1 MTSYI
6 AEPACLGGIPLWGPK
21 APISPLRGPKPQ
33 WIVNKGNAPFARY
46 QQCNLRLGEWSE
58 ELLIIKIIERKR
70 SYLFIACECAFIMVH
85 IPPWSH
91 KLGFKIDY
99 DLWNIMGTAKFYLL
113 LELCKISHPLWLRRY
128 EAAAARLQ
136 SRKEPDMIGTFFC
149 ATGTLSQFDPL
160 DVFVLTLLIA
170 LGMFTMWIYFMERTR
185 IDFNLLDTVDYV
197 LSSFFTVPTA
207 DQQVL
212 RTLTGR
218 LIKIFI
224 GLFSMAYG
232 AIIGWTFGFRVA
244 ENTQTMT
251 DLLED
256 VNAYINH
263 RQRQA
268 TRIQKW

>member
-1 MTSYI
+1 
-6 AEPACLGGIPLWGPK
+6 
-21 APISPLRGPKPQ
+21 
-33 WIVNKGNAPFARY
+33 
-46 QQCNLRLGEWSE
+46 
-58 ELLIIKIIERKR
+58 
-70 SYLFIACECAFIMVH
+70 
-85 IPPWSH
+85 
-91 KLGFKIDY
+91 
-99 DLWNIMGTAKFYLL
+99 MGTAKYYLL
-113 LELCKISHPLWLRRY
+113 LELSKISHPLWLRRY

-207 DQQVL
+207 DHQVL

-268 TRIQKW
+268 TRIQKWWRNIKGKGRECRSKEKKLRWSTVMSSVRKEKIRSLMSYSAKQTLELVDIREKLEELEEANEKLVKENQKFSSENGKLLFANTQLEQLLVKCAQPKSEP

>member
-1 MTSYI
+1 
-6 AEPACLGGIPLWGPK
+6 
-21 APISPLRGPKPQ
+21 
-33 WIVNKGNAPFARY
+33 
-46 QQCNLRLGEWSE
+46 
-58 ELLIIKIIERKR
+58 
-70 SYLFIACECAFIMVH
+70 
-85 IPPWSH
+85 
-91 KLGFKIDY
+91 
-99 DLWNIMGTAKFYLL
+99 
-113 LELCKISHPLWLRRY
+113 
-128 EAAAARLQ
+128 
-136 SRKEPDMIGTFFC
+136 
-149 ATGTLSQFDPL
+149 
-160 DVFVLTLLIA
+160 
-170 LGMFTMWIYFMERTR
+170 MERTR

-207 DQQVL
+207 DHQVL

-268 TRIQKW
+268 TRIQKWWRNIKGKGRECRSKEKKLRWSTVMSSVRKEKIRSLMSYSAKQTLELVDIREKLEELEEANEKLVKENQKFSSENGKLLFANTQLEQLLVKCAQPKSEP